1 MPCLQQSVLP
11 TNGYFSVI
19 SLVSSQTRMV
29 IACTEN
35 CIACLFSAYL
45 WNSLSIFVP
54 SLCPWK
60 KKNKTKQIAVGK
72 AELLLVDV
80 SYGMYFSA
88 VFSLCHH
95 FSEEKVEETP
105 TYRPG
110 KINKSPRDRTLGKL
124 VEAVKKWG
132 YVQMTTAWRIPAA
145 FWVGSAEV
153 SLFQYPWL
161 QEKTECDLTRY
172 EELILSKAKTKNQ
185 VIYNRKHP
193 KLDEVQLTPS
203 LSLMSDPVFQ
213 DTHVKLLTV
222 HART

>member
-11 TNGYFSVI
+11 TNGHFSVI
-19 SLVSSQTRMV
+19 NLVSSQTRMV

-60 KKNKTKQIAVGK
+60 KKKKKTDCCRKGRVAPCWCK
-72 AELLLVDV
+72 LWHL
-80 SYGMYFSA
+80 YFSA

-110 KINKSPRDRTLGKL
+110 RINKSPRDRTLGKL

-132 YVQMTTAWRIPAA
+132 YVQMTTACRIPAA

-153 SLFQYPWL
+153 SLFRYPWF
-161 QEKTECDLTRY
+161 QGKTECDLTRY
-172 EELILSKAKTKNQ
+172 EELILSKAKTKN
-185 VIYNRKHP
+185 
-193 KLDEVQLTPS
+193 
-203 LSLMSDPVFQ
+203 
-213 DTHVKLLTV
+213 
-222 HART
+222 